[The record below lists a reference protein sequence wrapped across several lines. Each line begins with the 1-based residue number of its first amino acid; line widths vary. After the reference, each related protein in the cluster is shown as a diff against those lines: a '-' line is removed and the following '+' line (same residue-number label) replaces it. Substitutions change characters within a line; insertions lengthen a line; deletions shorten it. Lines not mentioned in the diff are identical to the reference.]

1 MPQAHNLSKLRI
13 QDPILTEL
21 AQGYYNAELVCET
34 LMPIVEIPKE
44 AGKVPVFGRLAFRLP
59 STVREL
65 RGDSNRLA
73 PEDVTAIDV
82 DLQEHDIEYA
92 MDYREINEAS
102 YALEHYALSVT
113 QDVIALGREKE
124 VAELAQNVGNY
135 AAENVATLTAKE
147 KFTHADSNPLAT
159 IYKGMEKISHSIGV
173 KPNVCVISSDVWA
186 VLKEHKGLL
195 DRIKYTRSAI
205 LTPEILAELIGIDT
219 VKIGEAVQEKD
230 GQLEKLWKD
239 CVILAYV
246 SPRAK
251 SKKGTIYEPSYGYT
265 VRRKNGLFVD
275 TYEEKGGKVKIIR
288 CTDIHKPHLLGKS
301 AGYLMKGCI
310 A

>member
-1 MPQAHNLSKLRI
+1 MTQAHNLAKLRV

-21 AQGYYNAELVCET
+21 AQGYHNAELVSEV

-44 AGKVPVFGRLAFRLP
+44 AGKIPVFGRLAFRLP
-59 STVREL
+59 TTVREL

-73 PEDVTAIDV
+73 PEDVTTIDV

-92 MDYREINEAS
+92 LDHREINEAS
-102 YALEHYALSVT
+102 FAIEQYALSVT

-124 VAELAQNVGNY
+124 VAELAQNTENY
-135 AAENVATLTAKE
+135 AAENVVTLTTKE
-147 KFTHADSNPLAT
+147 KFTHAESNPLAT
-159 IYKGMEKISHSIGV
+159 IYKGIEKISHSIGV

-195 DRIKYTRSAI
+195 ERIKYTRTAI
-205 LTPEILAELIGIDT
+205 LTPETLAELIGVDT
-219 VKIGEAVQEKD
+219 VKIGEAVEEKS

-246 SPRAK
+246 PK
-251 SKKGTIYEPSYGYT
+251 KKGTIYEPSYGYT
-265 VRRKNGLFVD
+265 VRRQKGLFVD
-275 TYEEKGGKVKIIR
+275 TYTEKGGKVKIIR